1 MFLAVSSVAAAV
13 RSAALPATSP
23 RMAAAL
29 LELRALCLNQN
40 ELHGRSLT
48 VKLFAEGHRKM
59 ENGGRRS

>member
-13 RSAALPATSP
+13 RSAAVPATSP

-29 LELRALCLNQN
+29 KELRALCLKQN

-48 VKLFAEGHRKM
+48 VKHFADRLRK
-59 ENGGRRS
+59 